1 MKIHIKEVRSLQ
13 NYTDGL
19 RECEESIY
27 MQKQC
32 DKSNFSLMMM
42 SDKADFDK
50 IYVQIPTERRL

>member
-1 MKIHIKEVRSLQ
+1 LQ